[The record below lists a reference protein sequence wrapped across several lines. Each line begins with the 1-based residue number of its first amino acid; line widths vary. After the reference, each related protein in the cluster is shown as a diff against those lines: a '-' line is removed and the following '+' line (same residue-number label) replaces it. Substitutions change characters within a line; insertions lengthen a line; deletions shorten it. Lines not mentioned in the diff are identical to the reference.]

1 MPLLCGAHNAR
12 REIACVACDNRC
24 YPAASRAPTM
34 CWVCCIFCA
43 VSERTDF
50 LMRRSVRGA
59 RLALRTLLGE
69 FPLLVVFCSFTQ
81 SKVPDATIA
90 TRLQWTVTMSTKAR
104 IYSAFTRQNRNRYRV
119 SGRPRITGTIFVNCC
134 AAVIANAHQRFIV
147 QVGQGDAASQS
158 VERHCLEHAS
168 SRYPRQFGAD
178 GIGRGRAPSV
188 TYQCSHWCA
197 ASDHRRIR
205 ATRLRPH
212 FFEDHRRQ
220 FAFKSFTIRT
230 GFASASFNE
239 CKRGGEGGMILA

>member
-1 MPLLCGAHNAR
+1 MRTSHLSRHPLS
-12 REIACVACDNRC
+12 
-24 YPAASRAPTM
+24 PA
-34 CWVCCIFCA
+34 
-43 VSERTDF
+43 D
-50 LMRRSVRGA
+50 
-59 RLALRTLLGE
+59 LLGG

-81 SKVPDATIA
+81 SKVPGATIA
-90 TRLQWTVTMSTKAR
+90 TRLLTGRCHKKQGFTAR
-104 IYSAFTRQNRNRYRV
+104 LRAKNRNRYRV
-119 SGRPRITGTIFVNCC
+119 RGPPDYRTIFVNCC
-134 AAVIANAHQRFIV
+134 AAVIANTHQRFIV
-147 QVGQGDAASQS
+147 RVGQGDAASQS

-239 CKRGGEGGMILA
+239 CKRGGKGGMILA